1 MANTTFTGAVRSE
14 NGFSD
19 ITKSATTG
27 AVTTNS
33 TYGTNAS
40 IGGTLGVTG
49 VTTLT
54 GNAGPE
60 AGTGITTGTGTIY
73 ASTVTQAGGM
83 WHTSILMDL
92 TGLAS
97 SGSGDIIGKAGTASS
112 NIGTTTVALN
122 GTILGGKLTCIE
134 TPAGG
139 DPDIDLWYAD
149 ESTGAEDAAITS
161 LTNQVQML
169 NSGDLAAGSVLGIP
183 VPPAASKFMYLVTGA
198 ATNADYTAGKILIE
212 FFGYNAQL

>member
-122 GTILGGKLTCIE
+122 GTILGG
-134 TPAGG
+134 
-139 DPDIDLWYAD
+139 
-149 ESTGAEDAAITS
+149 S
-161 LTNQVQML
+161 LH
-169 NSGDLAAGSVLGIP
+169 A
-183 VPPAASKFMYLVTGA
+183 
-198 ATNADYTAGKILIE
+198 
-212 FFGYNAQL
+212 

>member
-1 MANTTFTGAVRSE
+1 MANT
-14 NGFSD
+14 
-19 ITKSATTG
+19 
-27 AVTTNS
+27 
-33 TYGTNAS
+33 AS
-40 IGGTLGVTG
+40 VGGTLAVTG
-49 VTTLT
+49 VTTLA
-54 GNAGPE
+54 GNAGPA
-60 AGTGITTGTGTIY
+60 AGTGITTGTGTIF
-73 ASTVTQAGGM
+73 ASTVTHAGGL
-83 WHTSILMDL
+83 WHTSILIDL

-122 GTILGGKLTCIE
+122 GTILGGKLTCME

-161 LTNQVQML
+161 LSNQVQML

-212 FFGYNAQL
+212 FFGYDA